1 MGWSSDDESEQNT
14 KTQNIM
20 KTVFTSNEIAHIWAH
35 KSASYG
41 KSPGN
46 LSFRGD
52 VIYSYS
58 TAMARHIEHKGKTGI
73 IYNDTRYSVTTAK
86 SQRRIRMA
94 IHGENVFHV
103 SGQPYNCELRF
114 TGDELFAYYVQEAAK
129 ANAASIAPRIRQTTR
144 DGHKAQASAYLEQA
158 KRVAEFYGLRKK
170 VDEKAIERLAQ
181 SKARAEK
188 RERAAQEERVKV
200 ERARQVLSYEAWKRN
215 EHFEYGFHA
224 SIFPVAFR
232 VEGDE
237 LVSTLGARVPLQAAR
252 VAYRFA
258 MSKRGQA
265 WRENGEVCEVGHYHL
280 NAINEH
286 GIVAGCHR
294 IAWAELERLAS
305 VLA

>member
-1 MGWSSDDESEQNT
+1 
-14 KTQNIM
+14 M

-35 KSASYG
+35 KSAPHG

-73 IYNDTRYSVTTAK
+73 IYNATSYSVTTAK
-86 SQRRIRMA
+86 SQGRIWTA
-94 IHGENVFHV
+94 IRHNEGNPVFRV

-114 TGDELFAYYVQEAAK
+114 TGDELFQYYVEQAAK
-129 ANAASIAPRIRQTTR
+129 ANAASFAPRIRQTTR
-144 DGHKAQASAYLEQA
+144 DSHRAMASNYTEDA

-170 VDEKAIERLAQ
+170 VDEKAIERLAA

-188 RERAAQEERVKV
+188 RERIAKEKRDAQERKEQN
-200 ERARQVLSYEAWKRN
+200 ESYEAWKMGL
-215 EHFEYGFHA
+215 EFSHGFHA
-224 SIFPVAFR
+224 SLFPVAFR

-265 WRENGEVCEVGHYHL
+265 WRENGETCEVGHYRL

-294 IAWAELERLAS
+294 IAWAELERLAP